1 MQKSISVCTTRP
13 TLKQM
18 DYNDRKKQNSTSTWY
33 LIRWPVNECTDM
45 TFYYCSPLCIPVY
58 CVCLNTVYTY
68 CVKYGFKGFFSNI
81 YFMKI
86 MLLLFFTN
94 CFTLFTLFK
103 AVFFLVLYFRKLYV
117 SSIVAV
123 CICLCICCLILFFL
137 FPRSVSLT
145 PVSVLSVM
153 VYFTPDTV
161 DLEVTV
167 SMRPL
172 YSHMEVLIK

>member
-1 MQKSISVCTTRP
+1 MNVQIWLFITAHHCVYLCTVCVLILSIHTV
-13 TLKQM
+13 
-18 DYNDRKKQNSTSTWY
+18 
-33 LIRWPVNECTDM
+33 
-45 TFYYCSPLCIPVY
+45 
-58 CVCLNTVYTY
+58 LNTALKV
-68 CVKYGFKGFFSNI
+68 FFSNI